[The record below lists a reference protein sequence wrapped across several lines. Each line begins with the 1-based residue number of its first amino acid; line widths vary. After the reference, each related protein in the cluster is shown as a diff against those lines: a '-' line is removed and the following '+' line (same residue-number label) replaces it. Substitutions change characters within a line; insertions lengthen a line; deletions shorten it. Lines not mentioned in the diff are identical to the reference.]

1 VIALAAEIE
10 TSGTC
15 PILGMTTVRATETFW
30 PTTCPILGMT
40 TVRATETFWPTKLKK
55 IIKAGFLR
63 LEPAIKLD
71 FVHWKIF

>member
-1 VIALAAEIE
+1 VVALAAEIE
-10 TSGTC
+10 TSG
-15 PILGMTTVRATETFW
+15 
-30 PTTCPILGMT
+30 TCPILGMT